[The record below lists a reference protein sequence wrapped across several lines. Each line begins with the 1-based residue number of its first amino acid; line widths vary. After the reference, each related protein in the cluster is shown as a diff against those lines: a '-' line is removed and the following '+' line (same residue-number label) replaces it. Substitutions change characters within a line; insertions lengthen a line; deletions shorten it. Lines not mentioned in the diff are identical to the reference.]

1 MTVTAALAAL
11 TASDG
16 APTAMPEGRA
26 RRIPIAL
33 VEDNERLR
41 MELAFHLTHAG
52 YAVASLADAAA
63 LDAHLASQP
72 CRLLIL
78 DLGLPD
84 EDGLS
89 ICERLRRTRPDLGI
103 VMLTARGMAHHRL
116 AGLRGGADAYL
127 VKPARTEELLL
138 VIANL
143 LRRLDPVT
151 PDAPL
156 PPAAG
161 APAPAWCLDARR
173 LMAITPDGN
182 PLPLTRVEG
191 QLLRALRRRAPDPA
205 GRRQLV
211 EALGG
216 NYLDFDEHRLDV
228 AISRLRGKLSQA
240 WPHGP
245 AIRTVRGVGYL
256 LVQRWL
262 DQAEG

>member
-1 MTVTAALAAL
+1 MTVAAVLAALAA
-11 TASDG
+11 SDA
-16 APTAMPEGRA
+16 APTGMPKGV
-26 RRIPIAL
+26 PIAL

-41 MELAFHLTHAG
+41 TELAFHLTHAG
-52 YAVASLADAAA
+52 YAVASLANAAA

-116 AGLRGGADAYL
+116 AGLRGGADGYL
-127 VKPARTEELLL
+127 VKPACTEELLL

-143 LRRLDPVT
+143 LRRLGPAT
-151 PDAPL
+151 PDLPL
-156 PPAAG
+156 PPLAG

-182 PLPLTRVEG
+182 PLLLTRMEG
-191 QLLRALRRRAPDPA
+191 QLLQALRRSAPDPA

-216 NYLDFDEHRLDV
+216 NYLDFDEHRLEV

-256 LVQRWL
+256 LAQRWQ

>member
-1 MTVTAALAAL
+1 MTAFA
-11 TASDG
+11 ASDAAASG
-16 APTAMPEGRA
+16 MSERV
-26 RRIPIAL
+26 PIAL
-33 VEDNERLR
+33 AEDNERLR
-41 MELAFHLTHAG
+41 TELVFHLTHAG
-52 YAVASLADAAA
+52 YAVAGLPDGAA
-63 LDAHLASQP
+63 LDAHLAGQP
-72 CRLLIL
+72 CRVLVL

-103 VMLTARGMAHHRL
+103 IMLTARGMAHHRL

-143 LRRLDPVT
+143 LRRLGPVA
-151 PDAPL
+151 PAHPL
-156 PPAAG
+156 PPLAG
-161 APAPAWCLDARR
+161 APTPAWRLDARR
-173 LMAITPDGN
+173 LTAITPDGN
-182 PLPLTRVEG
+182 ALLLTRVES
-191 QLLRALRRRAPDPA
+191 QLLQALRRSAPDPA

-216 NYLDFDEHRLDV
+216 NYLDFDEHRIEV

-262 DQAEG
+262 GQAEG